1 MSKFQPIDTEK
12 ECRVYFY
19 FLTKEYKP
27 FVTYYNRPQYLED
40 SELEKEA
47 LHNAEE
53 LLRLFDLKKYL
64 RFRIARTK
72 EDIERL
78 ERRL

>member
-27 FVTYYNRPQYLED
+27 FVTYYNRPQYMKD
-40 SELEKEA
+40 QELETEA
-47 LHNAEE
+47 CRNAEE
-53 LLRLFDLKKYL
+53 LLRLFDLKKFL
-64 RFRIARTK
+64 RFQIVRTG
-72 EDIERL
+72 EAIERL
-78 ERRL
+78 ERRI

>member
-12 ECRVYFY
+12 ECRIYFY

-40 SELEKEA
+40 EELETEA
-47 LHNAEE
+47 YRNAEE
-53 LLRLFDLKKYL
+53 LLRLFELKKFL
-64 RFRIARTK
+64 RFRVARTK
-72 EDIERL
+72 EIIERL